1 MARTRV
7 VVPPFD
13 SAAMLTVSGTPE
25 APLYCTL
32 RDAIRSMITNNR
44 LKAGDRIP
52 SERELTAAFQ
62 VSRSTVR
69 EAIDL
74 LVREG
79 VLERRHSS
87 GTFVA
92 RPKIEQG
99 LLRLVSFTEDMLR
112 KGLMPSSR
120 LLGKSI
126 VPAPPFVARALALEA
141 GEPVSFFRRLRL
153 VDGEPLVLESS
164 YFPQRLFPDLLDEYT
179 GDVPLYDVIA
189 SRYGAR
195 VVKALETFEPVI
207 IRGHEAELLGTQPH
221 SPGLLI
227 EQVNLAEGG
236 VRMELCVGLVR
247 GDRCRYYVEL
257 IRE

>member
-1 MARTRV
+1 MPRSKVAV
-7 VVPPFD
+7 EF
-13 SAAMLTVSGTPE
+13 PE
-25 APLYCTL
+25 REASSLLEGKSDLPLYCSL
-32 RDAIRSMITNNR
+32 SDMIRDLIASNR
-44 LKAGDRIP
+44 WKPGDRIP
-52 SERELTAAFQ
+52 SERELVSAFQ

-79 VLERRHSS
+79 VLERRGSR

-99 LLRLVSFTEDMLR
+99 LLRLMSFTEDMLR

-120 LLGKSI
+120 LLGKSV
-126 VPAPPFVARALALEA
+126 VPAPPFVARALALQEN
-141 GEPVSFFRRLRL
+141 EPVVFFRRLRL

-164 YFPQRLFPDLLDEYT
+164 YFPLSLFPDLLTAYT
-179 GDVPLYDVIA
+179 ADRPLYDVI
-189 SRYGAR
+189 SERYGVR
-195 VVKALETFEPVI
+195 VVKAVETFEPVI

-227 EQVNLAEGG
+227 EQINMAEDNTH
-236 VRMELCVGLVR
+236 MELCTGLVR